1 MRPHLKKHDLA
12 IPLIPKHNYHP
23 RFGDKK
29 VNESDPTVG
38 KYCSKEYPKTKTFYG
53 WSNLKNPWGLITRF
67 SQQLPVPFSSEK
79 VRFEF

>member
-53 WSNLKNPWGLITRF
+53 
-67 SQQLPVPFSSEK
+67 
-79 VRFEF
+79 